1 MKRIGVIGHFGDG
14 KNLLN
19 GQTIKTKIVTTEL
32 ETRFGGSQIFK
43 IDTHGGIKTYIKLP
57 FLMVAALGMCSDII
71 IMPAHN
77 GVKVIVPL
85 LSWLN
90 KMFHRSLHY
99 VAIGGWLPDL
109 TEARKDLSHHLK
121 KFSGIYVETKDM
133 KNALE
138 EQGFYNI
145 ILMPNCKKLDILQ
158 KDELIYIK
166 SEPYPLCTFSRV
178 MKEKGIEDA
187 VYAVMRINDACGQTK
202 FTLDI
207 FGQIDGK
214 QEDWFHK
221 LKNTFPPYI
230 QYKGVI
236 PFRQTTKVLKKY
248 YAVLFPTYYEGEGF
262 AGTLIDAMAAGVPV
276 IASDWKCNGEFVKD
290 GETGCLFAAGNIDDL
305 VEAINSTVAHGRDW
319 NQMKVKCID
328 QAYDFVPENV
338 LKILLN
344 RLRGGVIQ
352 KSKFTYC
359 SFVMPLSEVV

>member
-1 MKRIGVIGHFGDG
+1 MEKYCFGVDVGGT
-14 KNLLN
+14 
-19 GQTIKTKIVTTEL
+19 TIKLGLFTVEGELLEKWEIPTRTENHS
-32 ETRFGGSQIFK
+32 EA
-43 IDTHGGIKTYIKLP
+43 
-57 FLMVAALGMCSDII
+57 V
-71 IMPAHN
+71 
-77 GVKVIVPL
+77 
-85 LSWLN
+85 
-90 KMFHRSLHY
+90 
-99 VAIGGWLPDL
+99 LPDVAGAVL
-109 TEARKDLSHHLK
+109 GK
-121 KFSGIYVETKDM
+121 
-133 KNALE
+133 
-138 EQGFYNI
+138 
-145 ILMPNCKKLDILQ
+145 
-158 KDELIYIK
+158 
-166 SEPYPLCTFSRV
+166 

-305 VEAINSTVAHGRDW
+305 VEAINSTVANGRDW

-344 RLRGGVIQ
+344 RLRGGG
-352 KSKFTYC
+352 
-359 SFVMPLSEVV
+359 